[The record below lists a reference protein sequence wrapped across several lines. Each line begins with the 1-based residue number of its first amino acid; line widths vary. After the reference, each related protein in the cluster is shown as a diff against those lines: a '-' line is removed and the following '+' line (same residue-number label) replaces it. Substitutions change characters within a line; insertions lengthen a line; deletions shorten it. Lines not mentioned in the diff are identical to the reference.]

1 MAVEFEVE
9 PSTNPNCEVRL
20 RAFASG
26 FQVTFRESF
35 GWRCRCGKNADHK
48 LCKHVRAVVRELSD
62 AEVQAIERAAPA
74 GLRVT

>member
-26 FQVTFRESF
+26 FQVTFRQAF

-48 LCKHVRAVVRELSD
+48 LCKHVRAVVRELDNDEVD
-62 AEVQAIERAAPA
+62 AL
-74 GLRVT
+74 LRVAPRGVRVT